1 MTRSDAAPPSPAG
14 HVDPRGP
21 RWATA
26 PARDPRVS
34 EVAAS
39 LLRRAVLPGGLAAIL
54 LWVVGWTIMNPWGG
68 LPAEERINDWF
79 ASLRTPTGDAITH
92 VWSTSTDTFFAI
104 GLGIFF
110 SLLVWAFTRRW
121 WLGILPIC
129 AITLESSIFVPVTN
143 ILGRPR
149 PLVEHLDPAPPTS
162 SYPSGHTAAAFALY
176 VTLFLLARRIPQRW
190 LRTLVQVLCVIWPCL
205 VAIARLYR
213 GMHHVSDVLIGM
225 VLGVWCA
232 FVIVRAVPGAW
243 EFTRCALPARRAP
256 T

>member
-1 MTRSDAAPPSPAG
+1 MTRSDAARPSPAG
-14 HVDPRGP
+14 HGDARDAREV
-21 RWATA
+21 TA
-26 PARDPRVS
+26 PARDPRVG
-34 EVAAS
+34 EVAVS
-39 LLRRAVLPGGLAAIL
+39 LVRRAVLPGVVAAIL
-54 LWVVGWTIMNPWGG
+54 LWAVGWMIMNPWDKI
-68 LPAEERINDWF
+68 PAEEGINAWF

-104 GLGIFF
+104 GFGIVS
-110 SLLVWAFTRRW
+110 SLLVWALTRRW
-121 WLGILPIC
+121 WLGILPIG

-149 PLVEHLDPAPPTS
+149 PLVEHLDAAPPTS

-190 LRTLVQVLCVIWPCL
+190 LRTLVQALCLLWPCL

-213 GMHHVSDVLIGM
+213 GMHHVSDVLMGM

-243 EFTRCALPARRAP
+243 EFTRRTLPVTRAP